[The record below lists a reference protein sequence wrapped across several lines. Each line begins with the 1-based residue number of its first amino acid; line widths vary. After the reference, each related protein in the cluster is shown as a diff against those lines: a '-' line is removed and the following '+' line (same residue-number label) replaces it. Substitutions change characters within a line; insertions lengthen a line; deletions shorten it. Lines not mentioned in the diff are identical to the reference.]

1 MNTTCELERLSDHRR
16 TSDRTTST
24 SPPEIIDFSDE
35 RHRLML
41 EVRPTTQPSRTAV
54 LAHVLIRQKRLT
66 GSVFLL
72 EQTFYWL
79 VCAPALGYLAYVIFG
94 L

>member
-1 MNTTCELERLSDHRR
+1 MNTTCEPERLSDNRR
-16 TSDRTTST
+16 TSDITTFT
-24 SPPEIIDFSDE
+24 SPPEIIDFSND

-41 EVRPTTQPSRTAV
+41 EVRQTTQPSRTVV
-54 LAHVLIRQKRLT
+54 LAHPLIRQKRLT

-72 EQTFYWL
+72 EQIFYWL
-79 VCAPALGYLAYVIFG
+79 VCAPALGYLVYVIFG